1 MTDTATALAPDDP
14 LDFFVDLHPPVS
26 DFRAD
31 VLTGLAARPRTIPPK
46 YFYDADGS
54 ALFDAITAT
63 PEYYVTRT
71 ELSILE
77 RIAPEISE
85 RAGPGAIVIEPGSGS
100 SVKIA
105 TLLAALDNPK
115 AYIGSDISKEHL
127 IAACRDLAAGHPGLF
142 VGAVCADFTVPLDL
156 SELDIPAG
164 RRLVFFPGS
173 TIGNFEPA
181 EAVQVLK
188 NIRTWLRPGDAL
200 LLGADRIKD
209 PRILTAAY
217 DDAEGVTAAFNLN
230 LLKRIARELDSDID
244 PADFRHR
251 AIWNEER
258 SRIEMHLE
266 AKRDVGF
273 TVSGQR
279 FEMREG
285 ETIHTE
291 NSHKFSIE
299 SFTGLARKAGLI
311 VEQTWSDPADHF
323 TLYWLER
330 GSEA

>member
-1 MTDTATALAPDDP
+1 MTQSATALAPDDS
-14 LDFFVDLHPPVS
+14 LDFFVDLHPPAS
-26 DFRAD
+26 DFRKD
-31 VLTGLAARPRTIPPK
+31 VIEGLTARPRVIPPK

-71 ELSILE
+71 ELSVLE
-77 RIAPEISE
+77 RIAPEIAR
-85 RAGPGAIVIEPGSGS
+85 RAGPRAVVIEPGSGS
-100 SVKIA
+100 SVKIS
-105 TLLAALDNPK
+105 TLLRALDNP
-115 AYIGSDISKEHL
+115 AGYIGLDISKEHL
-127 IAACRDLAAGHPGLF
+127 LAACRELADAHPGLF
-142 VGAVCADFTVPLDL
+142 VGAICADFTAPVDL
-156 SELDIPAG
+156 SGLDMPSG

-173 TIGNFEPA
+173 TIGNFEP
-181 EAVQVLK
+181 EDAVRVLRHL
-188 NIRTWLRPGDAL
+188 RTWLRPGDGL

-209 PRILTAAY
+209 PAILTAAY

-230 LLKRIARELDSDID
+230 LLKRIARELDSDVD

-251 AIWNEER
+251 AIWNADK

-266 AKRDVGF
+266 AKCDVSF
-273 TVSGQR
+273 TVAGQS
-279 FEMREG
+279 FSMQAG

-299 SFTGLARKAGLI
+299 SFSRLARNAGLE
-311 VEQTWSDPADHF
+311 VRDHWSDPSQHF

-330 GSEA
+330 GTEA

>member
-1 MTDTATALAPDDP
+1 MNDTATALAPDDP
-14 LDFFVDLHPPVS
+14 LDFFVDLHPPVA
-26 DFRAD
+26 DFRSD
-31 VLTGLAARPRTIPPK
+31 VLNGLKARPRTIPPK

-77 RIAPEISE
+77 RIAPEIAQ
-85 RAGPGAIVIEPGSGS
+85 RAGQGSIVIEPGSGS
-100 SVKIA
+100 SVKIS
-105 TLLAALDNPK
+105 TLLRALDRPK

-127 IAACRDLAAGHPGLF
+127 IAACRDLAADHPGLF

-156 SELDIPAG
+156 SELDIPEG

-173 TIGNFEPA
+173 TIGNFEP
-181 EAVQVLK
+181 EQAVQVLK
-188 NIRTWLRPGDAL
+188 NIRSWLRPGDAL

-209 PRILTAAY
+209 SAILKAAY

-230 LLKRIARELDSDID
+230 LLKRIARELDSDVD

-251 AIWNEER
+251 AIWNDGKA
-258 SRIEMHLE
+258 RIEMHLE
-266 AKRDVGF
+266 AKRDVAF
-273 TVSGQR
+273 TVSGER
-279 FEMREG
+279 FDMREG

-291 NSHKFSIE
+291 NSHKFSVE
-299 SFTGLARKAGLI
+299 SFTTLAQKAGLS
-311 VEQTWSDPADHF
+311 VRDTWSDPAEHF

-330 GSEA
+330 GGEA

>member
-14 LDFFVDLHPPVS
+14 LDFFVDLHPPMA
-26 DFRAD
+26 DFRSD
-31 VLTGLAARPRTIPPK
+31 VVTGLGARPRTIPPK

-54 ALFDAITAT
+54 ALFDAITGV

-77 RIAPEISE
+77 RIAPDIAG
-85 RAGPGAIVIEPGSGS
+85 RAGPGAVVIEPGSGS
-100 SVKIA
+100 SVKIS
-105 TLLAALDNPK
+105 TLLRALDRPA

-127 IAACRDLAAGHPGLF
+127 VAACRDLAADHPALF
-142 VGAVCADFTVPLDL
+142 VGAICADFTAPIDLD
-156 SELDIPAG
+156 ELDIPAG

-173 TIGNFEPA
+173 TIGNFEP
-181 EAVQVLK
+181 EDAVGVLR
-188 NIRTWLRPGDAL
+188 NIRGWLRPGDAL

-209 PRILTAAY
+209 PAILTAAY
-217 DDAEGVTAAFNLN
+217 DDAEGVTAAFNIN
-230 LLKRIARELDSDID
+230 LLKRINRELGGDID
-244 PADFRHR
+244 TAAFRHR
-251 AIWNEER
+251 AIWNADK

-266 AKRDVGF
+266 ARRDTGF
-273 TVSGQR
+273 TVAGKR

-291 NSHKFSIE
+291 NSHKFSVE
-299 SFTGLARKAGLI
+299 SFTKLAERAGLR
-311 VEQTWSDPADHF
+311 VGTTWSDPAEHF

-330 GSEA
+330 GGEA

>member
-1 MTDTATALAPDDP
+1 MTDTATAITPDDP
-14 LDFFVDLHPPVS
+14 LDFFVDLHPPVA
-26 DFRAD
+26 DFRSD
-31 VLTGLAARPRTIPPK
+31 VLNGLKARPRTIPPK

-77 RIAPEISE
+77 RIASDIAQ
-85 RAGPGAIVIEPGSGS
+85 RAGQGAIVIEPGSGS
-100 SVKIA
+100 SVKIS
-105 TLLAALDNPK
+105 TLLRALDRPK

-127 IAACRDLAAGHPGLF
+127 ISACRDLAAGHPGLF

-156 SELDIPAG
+156 SELDIPDG

-173 TIGNFEPA
+173 TIGNFEPDQ
-181 EAVQVLK
+181 AVQVLK
-188 NIRTWLRPGDAL
+188 NIRSWLRPGDAL
-200 LLGADRIKD
+200 LLGADRIKE
-209 PRILTAAY
+209 PAILKAAY

-230 LLKRIARELDSDID
+230 LLKRIARELDSDVD

-251 AIWNEER
+251 AIWNDDKA
-258 SRIEMHLE
+258 RIEMHLE
-266 AKRDVGF
+266 AKRDLAF
-273 TVSGQR
+273 TVSGER

-291 NSHKFSIE
+291 NSHKFSVE
-299 SFTGLARKAGLI
+299 SFTALAGKADLI
-311 VEQTWSDPADHF
+311 VRDTWSDPAEHF

>member
-1 MTDTATALAPDDP
+1 MTRTAMALAPDDS
-14 LDFFVDLHPPVS
+14 LDFFVDLHPPAS
-26 DFRAD
+26 DFRKD
-31 VLTGLAARPRTIPPK
+31 VLDGLAARPRVIPPK

-77 RIAPEISE
+77 RIAPEIAR
-85 RAGPGAIVIEPGSGS
+85 RAGIGAVVIEPGSGS
-100 SVKIA
+100 SVKIT
-105 TLLAALDNPK
+105 TLLRSLDEP
-115 AYIGSDISKEHL
+115 AGYIGLDISKEHL
-127 IAACRDLAAGHPGLF
+127 IAACRDLSEAHPGLF
-142 VGAVCADFTVPLDL
+142 VGAVCADFTAPVEL
-156 SELDIPAG
+156 SELDMPAG

-173 TIGNFEPA
+173 TIGNFEPGD
-181 EAVQVLK
+181 AVRVLK
-188 NIRTWLRPGDAL
+188 HLRQWLRTGDAL

-209 PRILTAAY
+209 PAILTAAY

-251 AIWNEER
+251 AIWNAGK

-266 AKRDVGF
+266 ARRDVRF
-273 TVSGQR
+273 SVSGQD
-279 FEMREG
+279 FSIAAG

-299 SFTGLARKAGLI
+299 SFSGLAEAAGLE
-311 VEQTWSDPADHF
+311 VRDHWSDPSQHF

-330 GSEA
+330 GAEA